1 MRTRIWE
8 GFEERGMTIE
18 LSMETRTALGD
29 ENTVKVLASADE
41 KGVPHLSFKNS
52 LRLRADGFIE
62 YREYIESSATNRNMT
77 RSIWFGIPV
86 SVALLTPDKRS
97 FLIRGRVARAI
108 IAGREFRKHY
118 EDVRLHP
125 DDFDLSTVWLI
136 DPEYERENT
145 LAKRKAEEERA
156 HPLLAHVD
164 RLLTVGRGC

>member
-1 MRTRIWE
+1 M
-8 GFEERGMTIE
+8 
-18 LSMETRTALGD
+18 SD

-41 KGVPHLSFKNS
+41 RGIPHLAFKSS
-52 LRLRADGFIE
+52 LRLRNDSFIE

-108 IAGREFRKHY
+108 IAGHEFRRHY
-118 EDVRLHP
+118 EDVRRRP
-125 DDFDLSTVWLI
+125 GDFDLSTVWLI

-145 LAKRKAEEERA
+145 LARRKAEEERA
-156 HPLLAHVD
+156 HPLLVHVD
-164 RLLTVGRGC
+164 RLLASS